1 MIYRALA
8 ISTSPTWTDRD
19 CVERRVYIEAE
30 NRDRARLAIREV
42 LAKLWDVDAD
52 SIEFWNLE
60 SEFEL
65 THDAF
70 VGNVAGDHRLFVS
83 GWADGKPSFD
93 DGTYGHP
100 LFLLSTQLDR
110 MMAAYL
116 TLPRSS
122 QGEQETGR

>member
-8 ISTSPTWTDRD
+8 VSTSPTWVDRD
-19 CVERRVYIEAE
+19 CVERRVFIEAE
-30 NRDRARLAIREV
+30 NRDGARLGIREV

-65 THDAF
+65 NHGAF
-70 VGNVAGDHRLFVS
+70 VENVAGDHRLFVA

-110 MMAAYL
+110 MMSAYL
-116 TLPRSS
+116 TLPRNA
-122 QGEQETGR
+122 QKG